1 MRKEKTTT
9 EKKKGRQENHIRLSY
24 LGGQDQP

>member
-1 MRKEKTTT
+1 MRKEKTT